1 LRDIVKKSHNSN
13 HCAEEW
19 LDEGKRLKSENRY
32 PEAIEAFNLAIQK
45 NRRYAEAYFARG
57 ACHYLMGNYRQTG
70 DDLDAAALFGCRDA
84 QVWSV
89 FGPKP
94 TGKRAE
100 ADEDEGDDIRT

>member
-1 LRDIVKKSHNSN
+1 MKKSRYLN
-13 HCAEEW
+13 HSAKEW

-32 PEAIEAFNLAIQK
+32 LEAIEAFNLAIQK
-45 NRRYAEAYFARG
+45 NSRYAEAYLARG

-84 QVWSV
+84 QMWSV

-94 TGKRAE
+94 SEKRVE
-100 ADEDEGDDIRT
+100 DDED

>member
-1 LRDIVKKSHNSN
+1 MVKQSQYSN
-13 HCAEEW
+13 YSAEEW

-45 NRRYAEAYFARG
+45 NSQYAEAYFARG

-84 QVWSV
+84 QMWSV
-89 FGPKP
+89 FSPKP
-94 TGKRAE
+94 SEKPVE
-100 ADEDEGDDIRT
+100 DDED